1 MRSLSLRMVTLNR
14 SPAVAIATF
23 GRRWRGLCQVS
34 RSALLLR
41 TDTNSARWVN
51 SGFRYLLKQSD
62 EGLELF
68 DRRVGHD
75 PIGDLSIAP
84 A

>member
-1 MRSLSLRMVTLNR
+1 MRSLSLRLVTINR

-41 TDTNSARWVN
+41 TDTNSVRSLQTKLQTNRAAQNGIRQYK
-51 SGFRYLLKQSD
+51 GFH
-62 EGLELF
+62 GLRSE
-68 DRRVGHD
+68 
-75 PIGDLSIAP
+75 
-84 A
+84 